1 MKQTT
6 WAAWVSEL
14 RAGDRIFVPGGPG
27 EPTGLP
33 GALAAGTAAAASFV
47 QFPLPGMNRFDYS
60 LAGPG
65 ARQETFFLTPALRE
79 GFQAGRVAFHPL
91 HMRRTFDALAKG
103 PAFDW
108 VVLMARRDEEGQ
120 WRHGLNVDFLPAVL
134 PQARAVLVQENPG
147 LPLLPGAPRLDPAQI
162 TAVIVDD
169 TALPELA
176 VPALD
181 VASEAIGSLVAARV
195 PDGACLQTGIGQ
207 IPAAVLHALRGHRD
221 LGFHGG
227 LVDAGVLALIEAGV
241 LTGARKRRDRG
252 VHVTAMALGDR
263 TFYNA
268 LEGVPELRFCG
279 AHITHEST
287 IIAGLDHFVSIN
299 SAVEVDLFG
308 QVNAETVGGRQISGP
323 GGAVDFMRAA
333 AGAPEG
339 QSIVALTAT
348 AKGGALSRIVPTLAA
363 GTPATG
369 LRTDSDVI
377 VTEFGVAEL
386 KGKSLEARAEALIAV
401 AAPEHREDLT
411 AAWASLRARI

>member
-14 RAGDRIFVPGGPG
+14 QAGDRVFVPGGPG

-33 GALAAGTAAAASFV
+33 GALASGTAAPATFV

-91 HMRRTFDALAKG
+91 HMRRAFDALATG

-108 VVLMARRDEEGQ
+108 VVLMARRDGDGH
-120 WRHGLNVDFLPAVL
+120 WRQGLNMDFLPAVL
-134 PQARAVLVQENPG
+134 PRARAVLVQENPC
-147 LPLLPGAPRLDPAQI
+147 LPLLPGAPPLDPAFI
-162 TAVIVDD
+162 TAVIADG

-176 VPALD
+176 APVLD
-181 VASEAIGSLVAARV
+181 AASEAIGARVAARV

-227 LVDAGVLALIEAGV
+227 LVDAGVLALIKAGV
-241 LTGARKRRDRG
+241 LTGAKKGRDRG

-263 TFYNA
+263 AFYDA
-268 LEGVPELRFCG
+268 LEGLSELRFCG
-279 AHITHEST
+279 ADITHESAV
-287 IIAGLDHFVSIN
+287 IAELDHFVSIN

-333 AGAPEG
+333 AGAPGG

-377 VTEFGVAEL
+377 VTEFGLAEL

-401 AAPEHREDLT
+401 AAPEHREGLA
-411 AAWASLRARI
+411 AAWATLRARI